1 MKSKSVLVT
10 DISANFTAK
19 MIRYPNTDAIPQIK
33 ANTDAI
39 PQIKANTDAIPQIK
53 ANTDAIPQ
61 IKANTDAIPHVLG
74 EIKGLR
80 DDIQPGYANNFRQVQ
95 ADVRAIK
102 ERLGMQ

>member
-1 MKSKSVLVT
+1 QIK
-10 DISANFTAK
+10 A
-19 MIRYPNTDAIPQIK
+19 NTDAIPQIK

>member
-1 MKSKSVLVT
+1 MRDDMKEVRK
-10 DISANFTAK
+10 
-19 MIRYPNTDAIPQIK
+19 NTDLIPQIE

-39 PQIKANTDAIPQIK
+39 PQIKANTDSIPQ
-53 ANTDAIPQ
+53 
-61 IKANTDAIPHVLG
+61 VLG

-80 DDIQPGYANNFRQVQ
+80 DDIQPGYANNLRQVQ